1 MQNIRIGNGYDVH
14 KLVEKRQLILCGVEI
29 DHSLGLLGH
38 SDADVALH
46 AVADA
51 VLGALALGDIGQWFP
66 DNDPQYA
73 GASSVEL
80 LRSILTSDQVKN
92 WQLGNLDV
100 TIIAQQP
107 KLMPFIPQMRKNLA
121 QLFNSDLSQISVKA
135 TTTEMLGFTGRG
147 EGIATQA
154 SVLLIK

>member
-46 AVADA
+46 AIADA

-66 DNDPQYA
+66 DNDPQYK
-73 GASSVEL
+73 GASSVKL
-80 LRSILTSDQVKN
+80 LEHILNSEKLKG
-92 WQLGNLDV
+92 WKLGNLDV

-107 KLMPFIPQMRKNLA
+107 KLMPFIPQMRTNLA
-121 QLFNSDLSQISVKA
+121 EIFKSDASQISVKA
-135 TTTEMLGFTGRG
+135 TTTEKLGFTGRA
-147 EGIATQA
+147 EGIAAQA
-154 SVLLIK
+154 TVLLIK